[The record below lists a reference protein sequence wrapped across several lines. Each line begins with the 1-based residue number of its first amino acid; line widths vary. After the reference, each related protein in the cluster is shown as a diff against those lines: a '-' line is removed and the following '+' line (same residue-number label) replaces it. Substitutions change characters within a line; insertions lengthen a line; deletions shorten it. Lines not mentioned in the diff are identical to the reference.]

1 VAFGDTHL
9 LPQLL
14 GVGEKGPSQHKIAFL
29 LLLLL
34 LIIYSN
40 LLTLE

>member
-1 VAFGDTHL
+1 MQWPLEMSHL

-29 LLLLL
+29 LLLL
-34 LIIYSN
+34 IIYSN